1 MNVWIYLYTIDN
13 FYLYPSFKVC
23 NLILKEV
30 ASSFFSIFAYK
41 ERMCV
46 KRFSVVSPSE
56 HKSNMEQGTSKFKFA
71 LNSALHEFDERCH
84 SLNALVSVNFQ
95 RKKCLLFCFRLYLCE
110 YINKRYFTQSFQV
123 TSPLPQRYCTAIW
136 GLPANVKQIDL

>member
-84 SLNALVSVNFQ
+84 SLNALVSVIAYSIFKE
-95 RKKCLLFCFRLYLCE
+95 RSASCFASDCIYVNISTRG
-110 YINKRYFTQSFQV
+110 
-123 TSPLPQRYCTAIW
+123 TSPKVSR
-136 GLPANVKQIDL
+136 